1 MIDLEQR
8 GPEKKNFEN
17 RLVLI
22 YIFFVFLFS
31 AIIFQTYSLQVSSF
45 IDYEEASNQNKTREV
60 LVQPLRGIIYDR
72 NGKIIANNIPSY
84 DLVILPGKIS
94 DLNGLL
100 DKLKEFLVLTDS
112 ELLYINENFK
122 KKAAYNRELTIKKNL
137 TNNEIAAF
145 EVRSFDLDHISI
157 EKRYSRQSNY
167 PEIFSH
173 ALGYIGGVNDIELSD
188 ILSSQELQPMETE
201 FTYSNGFIK
210 GMTGIENVYDKDLR
224 GLFGKRIYEVDA
236 KGKFL
241 KELGFEKPING
252 KNLYTNL
259 DIEAQQVAFIEMKKR
274 RGAVVAVEM
283 ESGSIVTYLSS
294 PSFSINELSNNISS
308 KEFNALLKDSN
319 KPFFDRASQGRYS
332 PASTIK
338 PAIGLYGIEKNLIS
352 WNTTIED
359 PGYFILPEDQRVYR
373 GWKEGGHGRINLA
386 DAIIQSSNTFF
397 FLLAYQSDIYDLKN
411 HLNNFGFGKKVCSDC
426 FNQDIALLPDPEWKM
441 NNLNFGWFKGDT
453 VNMGVGQGYLS
464 ATPIQLAYYAN
475 VLAQKGLIKNLSFI
489 KENKEPDTDIL
500 LQNIS
505 DTDWIRMHES
515 MIGVIEN
522 PKGTA
527 KRLKSLKTYPIAAKS
542 GTVELVSLDSKEEYK
557 TVRQEEGK
565 RDHAIIIAFGPM
577 PNPKY
582 AVSVVI
588 ENGESGGSVAGPV
601 AVNVLNELISNEKT

>member
-17 RLVLI
+17 RLVFI

-31 AIIFQTYSLQVSSF
+31 AIILQTYSLQVSSF

-100 DKLKEFLVLTDS
+100 DKLREFLVLTDS

-137 TNNEIAAF
+137 TNNEIAPF
-145 EVRSFDLDHISI
+145 EVSSFDLDHISI

-173 ALGYIGGVNDIELSD
+173 ALGYIGGVNDIELAN
-188 ILSSQELQPMETE
+188 ILSSQDLQPMETE
-201 FTYSNGFIK
+201 FTYSSGFIK
-210 GMTGIENVYDKDLR
+210 GMTGIENIYDKDLR

-241 KELGFEKPING
+241 KELGFEKPKNG
-252 KNLYTNL
+252 KNLYSSL
-259 DIEAQQVAFIEMKKR
+259 DVEAQQVAFKEMKKR
-274 RGAVVAVEM
+274 RGAVVAVEI

-308 KEFNALLKDSN
+308 KEFNALLRDSN

-352 WNTTIED
+352 WKTTIED

-411 HLNNFGFGKKVCSDC
+411 HLNNFGFGKKVCNDC

-475 VLAQKGLIKNLSFI
+475 IIAQKGLIKNLSFI
-489 KENKEPDTDIL
+489 KDNNEPHTDIL

-505 DTDWIRMHES
+505 DGDWIRMHES

-527 KRLKSLKTYPIAAKS
+527 KRLKNLKTYLIGAKS

-557 TVRQEEGK
+557 IVRQEEGK

-601 AVNVLNELISNEKT
+601 AVNVLNELINNEKT

>member
-22 YIFFVFLFS
+22 YVFFVFLFS
-31 AIIFQTYSLQVSSF
+31 GIILQAYSLQVSSF

-60 LVQPLRGIIYDR
+60 LVQPLRGIVYDR
-72 NGKIIANNIPSY
+72 NGIIIANNIPSY

-94 DLNGLL
+94 DLNSLMDELNRFLL
-100 DKLKEFLVLTDS
+100 FTDS
-112 ELLYINENFK
+112 EMLYINENFK
-122 KKAAYNRELTIKKNL
+122 KKAIYNRELTIKKNL
-137 TNNEIAAF
+137 TNSEIAAF

-173 ALGYIGGVNDIELSD
+173 ALGYIGGVNDSELSA
-188 ILSSQELQPMETE
+188 ILLSQDLKPIETE
-201 FTYSNGFIK
+201 FAYSNGFIK
-210 GMTGIENVYDKDLR
+210 GMTGIENIYDKDLR

-241 KELGFEKPING
+241 KELGFEKPVNG
-252 KNLYTNL
+252 KNLYSNL
-259 DIEAQQVAFIEMKKR
+259 DIRAQEVAYKEMNNR
-274 RGAVVAVEM
+274 RGAVVAVEIQ
-283 ESGSIVTYLSS
+283 SGSIVTYLSS

-338 PAIGLYGIEKNLIS
+338 PAIGLFGLEKNLIS
-352 WNTTIED
+352 WNTVIED

-373 GWKEGGHGRINLA
+373 GWKEKGHGKINLD
-386 DAIIQSSNTFF
+386 DAIIESSNTFF
-397 FLLAYQSDIYDLKN
+397 FSLAYQSDIYDLKS
-411 HLNNFGFGKKVCSDC
+411 HLNNFGFGKRVCSDC
-426 FNQDIALLPDPEWKM
+426 FNEDIALLPDPEWKM

-453 VNMGVGQGYLS
+453 VNIGVGQGYLS

-475 VLAQKGLIKNLSFI
+475 VLAQKGFVKKLSFI
-489 KENKEPDTDIL
+489 NESEKLVDDIL
-500 LQNIS
+500 LTNIT
-505 DTDWIRMHES
+505 DTDWNKMHKS

-527 KRLKSLKTYPIAAKS
+527 KRLNNLKLFSIAAKS

-557 TVRQEEGK
+557 IIREEEGK

-601 AVNVLNELISNEKT
+601 AVKILNELIRNEKT

>member
-17 RLVLI
+17 RLALI

-72 NGKIIANNIPSY
+72 NGKIIVNNIPSY

-100 DKLKEFLVLTDS
+100 DKLKEFLVLTES

-145 EVRSFDLDHISI
+145 EVRSFDLDNISI

-173 ALGYIGGVNDIELSD
+173 ALGYIGGVNDIELAN
-188 ILSSQELQPMETE
+188 ILSSQDLQPIETE

-210 GMTGIENVYDKDLR
+210 GMTGIENIYDKDLR

-241 KELGFEKPING
+241 KELGFEKPKNG
-252 KNLYTNL
+252 KNLYSNL
-259 DIEAQQVAFIEMKKR
+259 DIEAQQVAFKQMKKR
-274 RGAVVAVEM
+274 RGAVVAVEI

-338 PAIGLYGIEKNLIS
+338 PAIGLFGIEKNLIS

-411 HLNNFGFGKKVCSDC
+411 HLNKFGFGKKVCNDC

-453 VNMGVGQGYLS
+453 VNMGVGQGYLN

-475 VLAQKGLIKNLSFI
+475 VIAQKGLIKNLSFI
-489 KENKEPDTDIL
+489 KETNEPHADIL

-505 DTDWIRMHES
+505 DADWKRMHES

-527 KRLKSLKTYPIAAKS
+527 KRLKNLKTYSIGAKS

-557 TVRQEEGK
+557 IVRQEEGK

-601 AVNVLNELISNEKT
+601 AVNVLNELINNEET

>member
-17 RLVLI
+17 RLALI

-100 DKLKEFLVLTDS
+100 DKLKEFLVLTES

-145 EVRSFDLDHISI
+145 EVRSFDLDNISI

-173 ALGYIGGVNDIELSD
+173 ALGYVGGVNDLELAN
-188 ILSSQELQPMETE
+188 ILSSQNLQPIETE

-210 GMTGIENVYDKDLR
+210 GMTGIENIYDKDLR

-241 KELGFEKPING
+241 KELGFEKPKNG

-259 DIEAQQVAFIEMKKR
+259 DIEAQQVAFKEMKKR
-274 RGAVVAVEM
+274 RGAVVAVEI
-283 ESGSIVTYLSS
+283 ESGSRKV
-294 PSFSINELSNNISS
+294 S
-308 KEFNALLKDSN
+308 K
-319 KPFFDRASQGRYS
+319 
-332 PASTIK
+332 
-338 PAIGLYGIEKNLIS
+338 
-352 WNTTIED
+352 
-359 PGYFILPEDQRVYR
+359 
-373 GWKEGGHGRINLA
+373 
-386 DAIIQSSNTFF
+386 
-397 FLLAYQSDIYDLKN
+397 DL
-411 HLNNFGFGKKVCSDC
+411 
-426 FNQDIALLPDPEWKM
+426 
-441 NNLNFGWFKGDT
+441 
-453 VNMGVGQGYLS
+453 
-464 ATPIQLAYYAN
+464 
-475 VLAQKGLIKNLSFI
+475 
-489 KENKEPDTDIL
+489 
-500 LQNIS
+500 
-505 DTDWIRMHES
+505 
-515 MIGVIEN
+515 
-522 PKGTA
+522 
-527 KRLKSLKTYPIAAKS
+527 
-542 GTVELVSLDSKEEYK
+542 
-557 TVRQEEGK
+557 
-565 RDHAIIIAFGPM
+565 
-577 PNPKY
+577 
-582 AVSVVI
+582 
-588 ENGESGGSVAGPV
+588 
-601 AVNVLNELISNEKT
+601 